1 MKLEHAARG
10 TTSEELEEL
19 AIREVLEEVVAG
31 LVEDEFSEAKVA
43 IRLFYAGRE
52 ESVE

>member
-10 TTSEELEEL
+10 TTSEEPGEL
-19 AIREVLEEVVAG
+19 AIREVPEGVVAG
-31 LVEDEFSEAKVA
+31 LVEDEFSEVKVA
-43 IRLFYAGRE
+43 MRLFYAGRE